1 MIIIMTVDLLDVDE
15 CATDTGNCNTNALC
29 TNTPGSFTC
38 TCNLGYSGDGLICV
52 GKMYIFIKLKLKEV
66 GTHLCIHACH

>member
-38 TCNLGYSGDGLICV
+38 TCNLGFSGDGLTCVDV
-52 GKMYIFIKLKLKEV
+52 GKLGLKV
-66 GTHLCIHACH
+66 HLIHLGPL